1 MRKGKA
7 TLENILTVSYKV
19 KYVLTIPAILLL
31 YIFLSEMKAYFL
43 TKTSTEIFV
52 AV

>member
-1 MRKGKA
+1 MGKGKA

-31 YIFLSEMKAYFL
+31 YICLSEVKAFFL
-43 TKTSTEIFV
+43 TKTSIEIFV